1 MLRDAA
7 AALIPFTDATLQL
20 LFILSKTFLLHS
32 LVCRGALFIIS
43 LLFFSLFFRPCS
55 HGSNVLFRM
64 YMCERVHLMS
74 LYF

>member
-43 LLFFSLFFRPCS
+43 LLFFSFFFARARMVQMFCS
-55 HGSNVLFRM
+55 ECTCVNEFI
-64 YMCERVHLMS
+64 
-74 LYF
+74 